1 MARRFQSLKGDEVW
15 RWADRERADM
25 SIYRTV
31 TERVFQDYFE
41 PAGVSAKWLN
51 HRRIVQQSD
60 YWQTGENLWVELIT
74 DALDDLVPRGVEQQ
88 RF

>member
-1 MARRFQSLKGDEVW
+1 MW

-25 SIYRTV
+25 SVYRTV

-41 PAGVSAKWLN
+41 PAGVSEKWLT
-51 HRRIVQQSD
+51 HLRIMVQQSD
-60 YWQTGENLWVELIT
+60 YWQTGENLWVEQSGIIT
-74 DALDDLVPRGVEQQ
+74 DARDNLGPRGVEQQ